1 MSKWVLSQSVFW
13 LVFYFPQNVTSS
25 NYDKFEDG
33 VKKRIF
39 KVGRADQPA
48 KLAFIDNEIKILVG
62 TQLISKGFHF
72 PNLNCIVILDIDFA
86 SRGYDIRSLEKTVQ
100 LYHQLS
106 GRAGRE
112 GKPAKVY
119 FQTIN
124 KKNNMISH
132 IINPDPYI
140 FLEKELEIRKKFK
153 LPPFERFVSII
164 ISCKDA
170 QMSEKISFGKID
182 NLYEAARKDFSVLG
196 GKIIGAGGGGFL
208 MLYTSEKNSPTPDT
222 QP

>member
-1 MSKWVLSQSVFW
+1 
-13 LVFYFPQNVTSS
+13 VTQLI
-25 NYDKFEDG
+25 
-33 VKKRIF
+33 KKI
-39 KVGRADQPA
+39 
-48 KLAFIDNEIKILVG
+48 IDNEIKILVG

-112 GKPAKVY
+112 GKPSKVY

-170 QMSEKISFGKID
+170 QMSEKISFDLVTLLKKKTEGNILGPVNAPIYKIRGKFRNRILIRS
-182 NLYEAARKDFSVLG
+182 NKNINIQRQILNIIKNFKLPSQIKLSVDVDP
-196 GKIIGAGGGGFL
+196 INF
-208 MLYTSEKNSPTPDT
+208 N
-222 QP
+222 